1 MILELP
7 AADLR
12 AIARIATLTRFNG
25 ALQLASGAILA
36 VAWALAFLKLGT
48 IAVTSVVGLSALA
61 ACAMGVVFGAL
72 RIKMAAAFRASARKP
87 SGDVPALMSAF
98 DRLARL
104 YRMQTWAILGAV
116 AIGVIVGLA
125 APGR

>member
-12 AIARIATLTRFNG
+12 ALARIARLTRNNG
-25 ALQLASGAILA
+25 AMQLASSAILA

-48 IAVTSVVGLSALA
+48 IAVTSVVGVAVLA
-61 ACAMGVVFGAL
+61 ACAMGVVFGAW
-72 RIKMAAAFRASARKP
+72 RIKMAAAFRASAREP
-87 SGDVPALMSAF
+87 SGDIPALMSAF

-104 YRMQTWAILGAV
+104 YRMQTWAFLGAV